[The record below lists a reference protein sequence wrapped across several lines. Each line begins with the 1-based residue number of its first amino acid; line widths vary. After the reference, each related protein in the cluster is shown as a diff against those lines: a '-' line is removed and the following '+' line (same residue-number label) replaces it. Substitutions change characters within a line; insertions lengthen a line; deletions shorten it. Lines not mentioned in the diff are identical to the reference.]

1 MRCDVDFIAFFSS
14 FPNLSRLGIR
24 KEDLPKYEE
33 QLELKI
39 AKAQLEELKKDTLEA
54 METQKKRYVD
64 ACWQSYSNHFFS
76 LKVNFWQTIL
86 GLLDDWEIKISGNSL
101 WALTLA
107 SEKIQSDPF
116 VDFDK

>member
-1 MRCDVDFIAFFSS
+1 MNGSKAQILVMVFLCYFFVASLVEVWCRYHCFFFFT

-64 ACWQSYSNHFFS
+64 ACW
-76 LKVNFWQTIL
+76 
-86 GLLDDWEIKISGNSL
+86 
-101 WALTLA
+101 
-107 SEKIQSDPF
+107 
-116 VDFDK
+116 

>member
-1 MRCDVDFIAFFSS
+1 MNGSKAQILVMVFLCYFFVASLVEVWCRFHCFFFLPS

-64 ACWQSYSNHFFS
+64 ACW
-76 LKVNFWQTIL
+76 
-86 GLLDDWEIKISGNSL
+86 
-101 WALTLA
+101 
-107 SEKIQSDPF
+107 
-116 VDFDK
+116 